1 MATPMKAMN
10 KSTDQLVDILK
21 QIQARKTV
29 KPEDATKALQQY
41 YKVQEH
47 IKTLKAE
54 IELFKANQTKQVT
67 MATDTEKICISV

>member
-1 MATPMKAMN
+1 MATVTKAMS

-67 MATDTEKICISV
+67 MITNIKKVRILE